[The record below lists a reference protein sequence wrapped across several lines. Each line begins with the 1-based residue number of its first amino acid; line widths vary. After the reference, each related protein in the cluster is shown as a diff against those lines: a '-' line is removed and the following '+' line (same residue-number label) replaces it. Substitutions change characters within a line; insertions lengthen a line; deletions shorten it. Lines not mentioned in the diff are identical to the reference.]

1 MNTKPQGVENRGL
14 KLLAAHLESLD
25 PETVTARDRL
35 DRQLGHE
42 LARKLV
48 FALAARSSERR
59 VACRAA

>member
-1 MNTKPQGVENRGL
+1 MNTEPQGVENRGL

-48 FALAARSSERR
+48 FALAARPSERR